1 MEYIKEFNKYSFDQW
16 FKKSKIT
23 NEDGTPKV
31 VYHQTSKEGERGIFS
46 KGFDI
51 KKGQARLS
59 DNLVPEGFFFKESE
73 NDISVSKDNV
83 QLKFYLSIQNPLYTE
98 TRQDVLYKVGKMK
111 PKFLSKYYDHEEVDR
126 EYKKKFDEM
135 FDSKNYGEKMDE
147 LNSLLK
153 EWEDWVREDSTELRN
168 MLTDILKNNGYDG
181 MVIKEDVGSF
191 GRKVKTIVAL
201 YPHQI
206 KSIDNITF
214 NPNSNKV
221 NEGK

>member
-1 MEYIKEFNKYSFDQW
+1 
-16 FKKSKIT
+16 
-23 NEDGTPKV
+23 
-31 VYHQTSKEGERGIFS
+31 
-46 KGFDI
+46 
-51 KKGQARLS
+51 
-59 DNLVPEGFFFKESE
+59 
-73 NDISVSKDNV
+73 
-83 QLKFYLSIQNPLYTE
+83 
-98 TRQDVLYKVGKMK
+98 
-111 PKFLSKYYDHEEVDR
+111 
-126 EYKKKFDEM
+126 
-135 FDSKNYGEKMDE
+135 MDE